1 MVFMSRDV
9 VSLLWSFPTDRI
21 WCFNT
26 LLLVRVTFFV
36 EMFIHANRCSGR
48 VPPRIRRIDQQQN
61 EPRCGTATIAAPRRP
76 RWSIHNQPPVPLYFL
91 VLLLDSV
98 CCDYDR
104 VTRLSWQNVRE
115 KERDFV
121 IVLGG
126 ASRIFISRSAP
137 QHQKGTHE
145 IFIFD
150 SNEVERNKLSPYDNK
165 KWTRQGA
172 AQK

>member
-26 LLLVRVTFFV
+26 LLLARVTFFV

-91 VLLLDSV
+91 VLLLDK
-98 CCDYDR
+98 
-104 VTRLSWQNVRE
+104 RLLWLWQSYEIILAKCRE